1 VTGKWVRG
9 GERPKPAPGT
19 ILQLR
24 PFELHGTPYY
34 AVSFRLD
41 ADPESGAREARL
53 SADMIYRD
61 PAPGDRVL
69 IQSVLSVVDKI
80 ERADDS

>member
-1 VTGKWVRG
+1 MTGKWVRG

-19 ILQLR
+19 ILELR

-34 AVSFRLD
+34 AVVFRLD
-41 ADPESGAREARL
+41 ADPDAGAREARL

-61 PAPGDRVL
+61 PAAGDRVL

-80 ERADDS
+80 ERSDDR